1 MPWST
6 TALLDEATRVSREI
20 AVHQGLAYSNYGK
33 ALHRFGESEIGW
45 SELVKESSDLYIR
58 EAAHTY
64 WTLVRAE
71 VTIYSWLLTM
81 PGAKVVRP
89 EGELT
94 KDAAPAGKPA
104 QRGRR

>member
-1 MPWST
+1 
-6 TALLDEATRVSREI
+6 
-20 AVHQGLAYSNYGK
+20 
-33 ALHRFGESEIGW
+33 LHRFGESEIGW

-89 EGELT
+89 EGEST